1 MMTRRRMVGA
11 VLALFS
17 STVLFSGALH
27 AAKMVENIEGS
38 PIPGGLSDAQ
48 IVKAIQQGGATRGW
62 IVKKVDAGH
71 LEATIYVRSHMAK
84 VDITYDAAAY
94 AIRYNSSENLGY
106 KDGKIHRN
114 YNKWVQNLNMDIQR
128 ALAML

>member
-1 MMTRRRMVGA
+1 MMTRRMMVGA
-11 VLALFS
+11 VLGLFS
-17 STVLFSGALH
+17 SVLLFSGAAY
-27 AAKMVENIEGS
+27 AAKPVENVEGS
-38 PIPGGLSDAQ
+38 PIPAGLSDAQ

-62 IVKKVDAGH
+62 IVKKVSSGQ
-71 LEATIYVRSHMAK
+71 LEATIYIRSHMAR
-84 VDITYDAAAY
+84 VDIMYDAAAY

-114 YNKWVQNLNMDIQR
+114 YNKWVKNLNMDIQR